1 LQVKTGLRMIE
12 ISNSVMDLYLKGAL
26 VRDTE
31 KEYYNNQLEGAI
43 GLRIIPD
50 LIWGLYL
57 IGEFNRGYYWNVG
70 TTQNPYDNY
79 YNSFRFFIIY
89 DRTF

>member
-1 LQVKTGLRMIE
+1 M
-12 ISNSVMDLYLKGAL
+12 YLKGGL

-43 GLRIIPD
+43 GLQVIPD
-50 LIWGLYL
+50 IRWGLYL
-57 IGEFNRGYYWNVG
+57 IGEFHRGYYWKDG
-70 TTQNPYDNY
+70 TILNPYDNY